1 MSSLEQAPK
10 LKRLLAVTH
19 ELEAA
24 PDMEQLMQRLKL
36 AASDLTES
44 EATSILKYDETTHS
58 LRFVAASWF
67 QQKSL
72 KDITVPLD
80 GSIAGWVFRVFSH
93 NEPLVVQDAAIESR
107 HFKGVDELINFTTT
121 SLVAVPLTYQGNTI
135 GALEVVNKANNAHY
149 TEDDVTV
156 VEILALYASM
166 ALWNTNLEA
175 RIQDTNEEINELD
188 RLKTDFIAITSHE
201 LRTPLGLIL
210 GHATFLKETVS
221 EEHREPMEVIIRN
234 ATRLKEIIENLTE
247 VDNYEAG
254 VARIRQR
261 LISVSRIAEDV
272 IASFQDMA
280 SSKNITLQSDLCDEE
295 LLVEADASK
304 ITVAISNLVR
314 NAITFTNEDGRVIVK
329 TESVT
334 GHARVSVID
343 NGIGIPAKDLP
354 RVFDRFFQV
363 ESHLTRRNTGMG
375 LGLSVAKT
383 MIELH
388 GGRIWAESVEGEGST
403 FTFLL
408 PVRPV
413 QDNISSQPFKI

>member
-1 MSSLEQAPK
+1 MSSSKQTPK
-10 LKRLLAVTH
+10 LERLLAVTH

-24 PDMEQLMQRLKL
+24 PDMEQLVQRLKL
-36 AASDLTES
+36 AATELTDS
-44 EATSILKYDETTHS
+44 EAASILEFDETSHS

-67 QQKSL
+67 RQTSL
-72 KDITVPLD
+72 KSVLVPLD
-80 GSIAGWVFRVFSH
+80 GSIAGWVFGH
-93 NEPLVVQDAAIESR
+93 NEPLIVQDATNDPR
-107 HFKGVDELINFTTT
+107 HFKGVDQLINFNTS

-135 GALEVVNKANNAHY
+135 GVLEVVNKADNAHY
-149 TEDDVTV
+149 TDGDVTIL
-156 VEILALYASM
+156 EILALYAAM
-166 ALWNTNLEA
+166 ALWNSNLEL
-175 RIQDTNEEINELD
+175 RIQNAHDEVTELD

-210 GHATFLKETVS
+210 GHATFLKETIS
-221 EEHREPMEVIIRN
+221 EEHQEPMEVIIRN

-261 LISVSRIAEDV
+261 SISISRIVEDV
-272 IASFQDMA
+272 ISSFQDMA
-280 SSKNITLQSDLCDEE
+280 ASKNITLQADICEEE
-295 LLVEADASK
+295 LPVEADINK
-304 ITVAISNLVR
+304 ITVAVSNLVR
-314 NAITFTNEDGRVIVK
+314 NAITFTNEDGNVLVK
-329 TESVT
+329 VEPMT
-334 GHARVSVID
+334 GHAQVSVSD
-343 NGIGIPAKDLP
+343 NGIGIPARDLP

-388 GGRIWAESVEGEGST
+388 GGRIWVESVEGKGST

-408 PVRPV
+408 PVKPV
-413 QDNISSQPFKI
+413 QDNVSKQPFKF